1 MLAVRGVAIQEALA
15 GTPGFPQ
22 QEGYEPAAFDEKAGF
37 YLQPENDAHPAVR
50 ISAGFDMTPLL
61 FVGGLDD
68 PQCGGGFPP
77 IEAATLDGFEGNCEW
92 VTAEVT
98 TAIDAQPDSPHAVA
112 VFDGLGHVPTNQV
125 SPANDAVDAFIDR
138 LLAGNPAYPFVD

>member
-1 MLAVRGVAIQEALA
+1 M
-15 GTPGFPQ
+15 
-22 QEGYEPAAFDEKAGF
+22 
-37 YLQPENDAHPAVR
+37 R

-77 IEAATLDGFEGNCEW
+77 IEAATVDGFEENCEW
-92 VTAEVT
+92 VTAEVSA
-98 TAIDAQPDSPHAVA
+98 AIDAQPDSPHAVA

-125 SPANDAVDAFIDR
+125 SPANDAVDVFIDR
-138 LLAGNPAYPFVD
+138 LLAANPSHPFVD